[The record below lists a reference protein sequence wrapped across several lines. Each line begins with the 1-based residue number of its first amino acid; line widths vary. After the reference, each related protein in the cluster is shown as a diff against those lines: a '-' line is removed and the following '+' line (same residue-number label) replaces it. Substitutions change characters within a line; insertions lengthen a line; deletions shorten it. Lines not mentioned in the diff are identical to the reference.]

1 MPDSKEKT
9 SGREQVKKSQ
19 VTGGVRDDERKTQ
32 VPADQPSVSEHP
44 GGDSDV
50 PVLDP
55 TNPDSKPYGT
65 TRDQVANMEGEGQAQ
80 TPGQEQPAG
89 INEKA
94 GKGREKGERH

>member
-1 MPDSKEKT
+1 MPDSKDKK
-9 SGREQVKKSQ
+9 SGRERVKKSQ
-19 VTGGVRDDERKTQ
+19 VTSGVRDDKGKTH
-32 VPADQPSVSEHP
+32 VPADQPSVSEHQ

-55 TNPDSKPYGT
+55 TNPASKPYGT
-65 TRDQVANMEGEGQAQ
+65 TRDQVANMEAEGQAQ

-89 INEKA
+89 IEKA